1 MADVALTTMD
11 NPYDPFTQ
19 PDEWLRFDMEK
30 GYNTNAY
37 LNRMVERENFEDPT
51 VEQISAVIDEI
62 VKLDPANFYRK
73 ISKKS

>member
-1 MADVALTTMD
+1 MTDVALTTVD
-11 NPYDPFTQ
+11 NPYNPFTD
-19 PDEWLRFDMEK
+19 PDEWLRYDIEK

-37 LNRMVERENFEDPT
+37 LNRMVEREHKEEPT

-73 ISKKS
+73 ILKKS